1 MWKEGLLDR
10 ELVAKNSEEL
20 ISFTLRNLARIR
32 EQKPAEPR
40 YEVAQ
45 HNTPQPHHC
54 LDAAS
59 GLFEPGQRGPAS
71 LCTGPWDLTDPHT
84 VGIQAASLLAIRAM
98 LLVNTD

>member
-1 MWKEGLLDR
+1 M
-10 ELVAKNSEEL
+10 AKNSEEL
-20 ISFTLRNLARIR
+20 TSFTLRNLARIR

-45 HNTPQPHHC
+45 HNKPQPHHC
-54 LDAAS
+54 LDTAS
-59 GLFEPGQRGPAS
+59 SKVDDPVSF
-71 LCTGPWDLTDPHT
+71 CTRPWDLTDPHT